1 MPSESSIR
9 LGAGQI
15 VQRCLDLK
23 PGQQFVIFVDETT
36 IEPGMT
42 IAEAAEALGVSQ
54 TVILVPTA
62 IQRQIPASA
71 DLSFAA
77 QRAARE
83 ARAILTCVNAT
94 PECLP
99 FRERIL
105 ETHWTAHTK
114 IGHMPGASL
123 AVLALANVD
132 LDQLVADCR
141 CMEIA
146 MARGR
151 TLELITF
158 AAGGAQHRLT
168 ADVGGWA
175 RLPVASDG
183 IISDGAWGNV
193 PSGETY
199 IAPME
204 GSAEGSIVING
215 SIPGLIIQPNQE
227 MVLHFE
233 RGRMTRIEPADG
245 PAARWLHQTQ
255 IVRAQ
260 AAGDL
265 EWSSLAE
272 IGVGMNDAVQHLTG
286 NMLLDEKAAGTAHIA
301 LGSNTFMG
309 GLIDASIHCDMVT
322 RQPTIRIDGKM
333 LLDRGQLAY
342 TESDWHEH
350 YSRVSLTGSPL
361 QEASMAARSGVQ
373 AGRSAD
379 GRLQRMLR
387 PEPGRLSTCFVGNP
401 ETARMAYRIYSLL
414 PDSGQELPLEEIAAQ
429 AGMDITVARQVL
441 HVLWTYDLISVL

>member
-9 LGAGQI
+9 TGARQI

-23 PGQQFVIFVDETT
+23 PGQQLVVFVDETT
-36 IEPGMT
+36 TEPGVA

-54 TVILVPTA
+54 TVILVPAA
-62 IQRQIPASA
+62 IQRQIPVGA

-123 AVLALANVD
+123 AVLALADVD
-132 LDQLVADCR
+132 LDQLVVDCR
-141 CMEIA
+141 CVEIA

-151 TLELITF
+151 ALELVSY
-158 AAGGAQHRLT
+158 AADGTQHRLT
-168 ADVGGWA
+168 ADVGGWD

-204 GSAEGSIVING
+204 GSARGSVVING
-215 SIPGLIIQPNQE
+215 SVPGLIIQPNQE
-227 MVLHFE
+227 IVLHFDQ
-233 RGRMTRIEPADG
+233 GRMTRIEPADG

-255 IVRAQ
+255 ISRAQ

-272 IGVGMNDAVQHLTG
+272 IGVGMNEAVQHLTG

-322 RQPTIRIDGKM
+322 RQPTILIDGKT
-333 LLDRGQLAY
+333 LVERGQLAY
-342 TESDWHEH
+342 TESEWHEH
-350 YSRVSLTGSPL
+350 YSQVSLADSPL
-361 QEASMAARSGVQ
+361 REATMVARSGVQ
-373 AGRSAD
+373 ASRSTD

-401 ETARMAYRIYSLL
+401 ETARMAYRIYNLL
-414 PDSGQELPLEEIAAQ
+414 PDGGQDIVLDDVAVR
-429 AGMDITVARQVL
+429 AGMDVAVARQVL
-441 HVLWTYDLISVL
+441 HVLWAYDLIRAV